1 MYRVLVLIWPFLWE
15 MLIGDKPLK
24 KAIFTHKKQILI
36 ILLICGSIVLNGF
49 LLPRL
54 VMISKDYVE
63 LQRDY
68 QAVLAKQDG
77 SPENRKRF
85 DELSNAAINYKQ
97 ENAELKNKIQDLI
110 LNQCY
115 SDQVPKEANRHNKT
129 EGVVRVETEK
139 KPTEVIKSTKD
150 RREDLKKFFDTL
162 KNEDDHS

>member
-1 MYRVLVLIWPFLWE
+1 MSRLILLIWPFLWE

-24 KAIFTHKKQILI
+24 QAIFTHKKQILI

-54 VMISKDYVE
+54 IMISKDYVE
-63 LQRDY
+63 LQREY
-68 QAVLAKQDG
+68 KAVLAKQDG

-85 DELSNAAINYKQ
+85 DELTTAAINYKQ

-115 SDQVPKEANRHNKT
+115 SEQTPKQSNRHNRPP
-129 EGVVRVETEK
+129 EDAPVVDKITNN
-139 KPTEVIKSTKD
+139 D
-150 RREDLKKFFDTL
+150 RQNDMRRFFDKLKK
-162 KNEDDHS
+162 EDDPS